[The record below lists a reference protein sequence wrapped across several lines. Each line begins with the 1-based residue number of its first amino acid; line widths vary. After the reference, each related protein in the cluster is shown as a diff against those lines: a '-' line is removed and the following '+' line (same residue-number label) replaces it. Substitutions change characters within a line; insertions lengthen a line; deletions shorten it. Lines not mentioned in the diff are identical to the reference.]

1 MRLPVYLSRR
11 LSLSSVGHKSSP
23 AVRVATVAVALA
35 VAVMI
40 VAICVVIGFK
50 REISQRVTGFNAD
63 IVISA
68 LPSYSEN
75 RQDETDN
82 IITLTPTLRNILE
95 QLPFVTDV
103 AVQVNM
109 PAVFKT
115 SEDFAGVYLKSLNG
129 NQIYDF
135 LKSSLVAGHIPDSD
149 SAIIVSSNIANSLLL
164 EVGDTIPTYFLAGTV
179 RMNRLYISGIFNSH
193 FDDYDNNFAFTLAS
207 PINRHNNLSDSQG
220 TAIVVSVDNFAN
232 IEEYTRIIQQTLM
245 KGYQEELIYRPLH
258 VSNARSAGGAYF
270 HWLDMLDTNV
280 WVILILMTVVAVVT
294 LISGMLIMMVDKVR
308 FIALMSALGA
318 SRRLLG
324 RVFVLLAVRVA
335 LTGLLIGDIIG
346 IGLVALQKYTLIL
359 PLDPD
364 SYYIDFVPVAFNWY
378 AIGLLN
384 AAVLII
390 SFLMLILPSGYVG
403 KISPVRVLM
412 RE

>member
-1 MRLPVYLSRR
+1 
-11 LSLSSVGHKSSP
+11 
-23 AVRVATVAVALA
+23 
-35 VAVMI
+35 MI

-50 REISQRVTGFNAD
+50 REITQRVTGFNAD

-68 LPSYSEN
+68 LPSYAEDGSAEG
-75 RQDETDN
+75 DN
-82 IITLTPTLRNILE
+82 ILTLTPTLRKILE
-95 QLPFVTDV
+95 QFRFVTDV

-109 PAVFKT
+109 PAVLKT
-115 SEDFAGVYLKSLNG
+115 SDDFAGVYIKSLSG

-135 LKSSLVAGHIPDSD
+135 LESSLVAGHIPDND
-149 SAIIVSSNIANSLLL
+149 SSIMVSAGIANSLLL
-164 EVGDTIPTYFLAGTV
+164 EAGDTIPTYFLANTV
-179 RMNRLYISGIFNSH
+179 RMNKMIVSGIFNSH
-193 FDDYDNNFAFTLAS
+193 FEDYDNNFVFTLSS
-207 PINRHNNLSDSQG
+207 PILRHSSLSDAQG
-220 TAIVVSVDNFAN
+220 TAIAVRVDNFAKVD
-232 IEEYTRIIQQTLM
+232 EYTHIIQQTLM
-245 KGYQEELIYRPLH
+245 KAYNDELIYKPLH
-258 VSNARSAGGAYF
+258 VTNARSTGGAYF

-318 SRRLLG
+318 SRKLLG

-335 LTGLLIGDIIG
+335 LTGLLVGDIIG
-346 IGLVALQKYTLIL
+346 IGLVAIQKYTLFI
-359 PLDPD
+359 PLAPD

-378 AIGLLN
+378 ALSLLN
-384 AAVLII
+384 IAVII
-390 SFLMLILPSGYVG
+390 IAFLMLILPSRYVG